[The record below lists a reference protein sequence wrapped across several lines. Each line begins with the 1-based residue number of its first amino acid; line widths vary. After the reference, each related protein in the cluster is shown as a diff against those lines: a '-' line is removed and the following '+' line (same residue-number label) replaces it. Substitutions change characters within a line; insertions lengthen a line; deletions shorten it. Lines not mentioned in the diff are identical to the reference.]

1 MSDRPEAAPA
11 PPRVAIIVEGSNAYG
26 RGLLIGIR
34 RFVHEHGPWVLFMPE
49 HGRGMPPLDAIRRWR
64 GEAMIARIETP
75 GLADA
80 IRDLRGER
88 ELHLV
93 DVSAA
98 GLIPGTPCVETD
110 DRAIGRLAA
119 LHFQQRRFSSF
130 AFVGDERF
138 RWSRNRC
145 QAFIEAVGDSG
156 PVAVYNADSETGTN
170 GELAAWLRAIPK
182 PVGLLACYDVRGRE
196 VIDACR
202 DSGLTVPDEVS
213 VLGVDDDPLLCSLAS
228 TPMSSIIPDAEGAGW
243 RAADVIARLL
253 AGERLDRDLW
263 LLPPIGLTQRQSTA
277 TIATD
282 DPIVAAALQHIRE
295 HACRGIKVGDVARA
309 LETTRHVLTSRFL
322 KHTGHS
328 PHEEILR
335 VQFRQVET
343 LLLETELP
351 LAEIASRAGFRHA
364 EYMTVAFRRRYG
376 MPPSHWRRSRQR
388 PA

>member
-1 MSDRPEAAPA
+1 VSDRPEAAPA

-202 DSGLTVPDEVS
+202 DIGLTVPDEVS

-263 LLPPIGLTQRQSTA
+263 LLPPIGLTQPRPDLAVSQA
-277 TIATD
+277 HQPLAPRG
-282 DPIVAAALQHIRE
+282 DPPGPVSPGRDAPAGDRAAAGGDRE
-295 HACRGIKVGDVARA
+295 SGRIPPRGVHDRRLPATVRDAA
-309 LETTRHVLTSRFL
+309 E
-322 KHTGHS
+322 
-328 PHEEILR
+328 
-335 VQFRQVET
+335 
-343 LLLETELP
+343 P
-351 LAEIASRAGFRHA
+351 LAAIPAAAGLSRLRLRRP
-364 EYMTVAFRRRYG
+364 RRRPRG
-376 MPPSHWRRSRQR
+376 RPRSCRRSRSRSGRRRR
-388 PA
+388 PGRRS